1 MSRVQRSDA
10 RVAVGVQLE
19 LVEPYSPRTEAVWR
33 QLEAAAGPIYF
44 LSWGWVE
51 NWLACLPAG
60 EAPQLAVLV
69 DRGTPIAACFLR
81 RRRLRRHHV
90 IASRALFMNAVGDWA
105 YDELCVEHNALLATG
120 GAYLAQLIALL
131 PGDWDELFLPAL
143 DAPTFD
149 ELARASLPSPMHV
162 RVDRQ
167 VADYYVDL
175 AKIRAKGYLPLLG
188 SSTRAQLRKAQRL
201 APTAVLDVARTLDEA
216 KAIYDELVV
225 LHQRAWQQKGE
236 KGAFADPWF
245 DRFHRRLI
253 ARRFEHG
260 EIQLV
265 RLRTETETIGC
276 LYNYVLS
283 GRVLVY
289 QTGINP
295 DVDRNLKPGFFTH
308 LFAVEHNAA
317 EGHATYDFLGG
328 DAQYKKSLGTD
339 ETKITWARVQKKQL
353 VFALEDRARAWWR
366 EYRAKRESRE
376 SREDRSGER

>member
-1 MSRVQRSDA
+1 M
-10 RVAVGVQLE
+10 QLE
-19 LVEPYSPRTEAVWR
+19 LVEPHSPRTEATWR
-33 QLEAAAGPIYF
+33 QLETAARPIYF

-51 NWLACLPAG
+51 NWLACLPPA
-60 EAPQLAVLV
+60 EAPKLAVLTDAGKPV
-69 DRGTPIAACFLR
+69 AACFLR
-81 RRRLRRHHV
+81 QRRMRRHRV
-90 IASRALFMNAVGDWA
+90 ISSRALFMNAIGDWA

-120 GAYLAQLIALL
+120 GASIAQLISLL

-149 ELARASLPSPMHV
+149 ALSRAPLAPSLRV
-162 RVDRQ
+162 RTDRQ

-175 AKIRAKGYLPLLG
+175 AKIRDKGYLPLLG

-201 APTAVLDVARTLDEA
+201 APKATLQVARTLDEA
-216 KAIYDELVV
+216 KEIYEELVV

-236 KGAFADPWF
+236 KGAFADKWF

-265 RLRTETETIGC
+265 RLRSETETIGC
-276 LYNYVLS
+276 LYNYVS
-283 GRVLVY
+283 NDRVLVY

-308 LFAVEHNAA
+308 LFAVEHNAK

-328 DAQYKKSLGTD
+328 DAQYKKSLSTD

-353 VFALEDRARAWWR
+353 LFALEDQAREWWR
-366 EYRAKRESRE
+366 AYRAQRESRE
-376 SREDRSGER
+376 AD